1 MTKKQ
6 TQAAWTY
13 GAVGFGIAALL
24 AMPALQAIFNYYRVG
39 TDQRS
44 TIKGLFDAA
53 ADIKSNG

>member
-13 GAVGFGIAALL
+13 GAVGFGVAALL

-39 TDQRS
+39 ADQRS
-44 TIKGLFDAA
+44 TIKGLFDTA
-53 ADIKSNG
+53 ADIKSD